1 MKKILTSLL
10 LLLLS
15 TVAFAQQFT
24 LKGVTTDKQNN
35 ILPFTSIFI
44 QGTSNGTSANTN
56 GEFQLKLN
64 KGRYTLVFKA
74 VGYNQLIK
82 EIEINADLSLPVVM
96 QAEVY
101 QLKDVV
107 IKANAEDPAYEIIR
121 NAIKKR
127 KQHLTEVK
135 DYSCNTYIKGVTKLK
150 NAPKK
155 ILGRNIQ
162 DDLKN
167 IGLDSGK
174 RGILYLSESV
184 SKFNFQQPGKINEE
198 MISSKVSGNSNGF
211 SFNQATDFMIS
222 FYKNTVDINELS
234 RVGFIS
240 PIADQAMLFY
250 RYEFIGTFR
259 EGSDWINKIQ
269 VISRRKYDQVF
280 NGYIYITDDTWRIH
294 STDLTITN
302 NSMIEGIDTL
312 HIKQQFIPVK
322 NNKWMLASQRY
333 DYSGGLLGFKFM
345 GTYTGVFTNY
355 NIEPNFP
362 PKFFSNRVLKIN
374 ADANKKD
381 STYWTG
387 IRPMLLTPE
396 ERRDYVR
403 KDSIKLIH
411 GSDQY
416 QDSIDRKA
424 NKFKPLKVLTLG
436 YTHQKTKLKEYWGI
450 NSPLLS
456 VNYNTVEG
464 WIYSPKLSYRKILK
478 DSTSLIMQLNPRYG
492 FENKKLSANA
502 TLAYRYDPKH
512 SGNIGIQGGTSYTD
526 FNSEF
531 TAIPPLFNTISTLF
545 YKDNILK
552 LYKKDFVNIYSGRE
566 LSNGLYL
573 SGNLEY
579 VNRTP
584 LLNTSFRTV
593 KDFPNKEFT
602 ANNPYPST
610 GNDYAFIA
618 NKALTLGLTLNITFA
633 QTYIE
638 RPDFNIRQG
647 SQYPKLQLNYRKG
660 IKGLLNSDVDFDYL
674 GARVYDSNK
683 KLGILGAFKYSMATG
698 KFINRNKMYY
708 MDYKHFAGSDIVIY
722 TQFADGF
729 MLLSPYEF
737 STGKEFLEAHFEHN
751 FGGLFLSKIP
761 LFKKLKLEEVI
772 GVNYLTS
779 DVIKNYT
786 EAFVGIQRFGLR
798 LNLVKAFNYDNL
810 SKMSGSRSTT
820 GFRISAGF

>member
-1 MKKILTSLL
+1 MKKLLLSLL
-10 LLLLS
+10 LLLTAS
-15 TVAFAQQFT
+15 ITFGQQFI
-24 LKGVTTDKQNN
+24 LRGVTSDKQTT
-35 ILPFTSIFI
+35 LPFTSLYI
-44 QGTSNGTSANTN
+44 QGTSKGTSANTN
-56 GEFQLKLN
+56 GEFQLRLE

-74 VGYNQLIK
+74 VGYKQLIK
-82 EIEINADLSLPVVM
+82 EVEISADTYLPVVM
-96 QAEVY
+96 EEEAY

-107 IKANAEDPAYEIIR
+107 IRANSEDPAYEIIR

-127 KQHLTEVK
+127 RQHLTEVNA
-135 DYSCNTYIKGVTKLK
+135 YSCNAYIKGVTKLK

-184 SKFNFQQPGKINEE
+184 SKFNYQEPGKIYEE

-211 SFNQATDFMIS
+211 SFNQANGFIVS
-222 FYKNTVDINELS
+222 FYKNTVDISELS

-240 PIADQAMLFY
+240 PIADNAMLFY
-250 RYEFIGTFR
+250 RYKFIGTFR
-259 EGSDWINKIQ
+259 EGNSWVNKIQ

-280 NGYIYITDDTWRIH
+280 NGYIYIIDDSWRIH
-294 STDLTITN
+294 STDLTLTN

-312 HIKQQFIPVK
+312 HIKQQFIPV
-322 NNKWMLASQRY
+322 NNDKWMLANQRY
-333 DYSGGLLGFKFM
+333 DYSGGIFGFKFM
-345 GTYTGVFTNY
+345 GNYTGVFSNY
-355 NIEPNFP
+355 NIEPDFP
-362 PKFFSNRVLKIN
+362 ASFFSNRILKVN
-374 ADANKKD
+374 AGANKKD
-381 STYWTG
+381 STYWAG

-396 ERRDYVR
+396 ESRDYVK
-403 KDSIKLIH
+403 KDSIKLVH
-411 GSDQY
+411 GSDRY
-416 QDSIDRKA
+416 RDSIDRKE
-424 NKFKPLKVLTLG
+424 NKIKPLKILTLG
-436 YTHQKTKLKEYWGI
+436 YTHQNTRNKEYWGI
-450 NSPLLS
+450 TGPIFNI
-456 VNYNTVEG
+456 NYNTVEG
-464 WIYSPKLSYRKILK
+464 WVYNPKLNYRKILK
-478 DSTSLIMQLNPRYG
+478 DSTSLVMQFNPRYG

-502 TLAYRYDPKH
+502 TLSYKYDPKR
-512 SGNIGIQGGTSYTD
+512 NAYIGLRGGTSYTD
-526 FNSEF
+526 FNSNF
-531 TAIPPLFNTISTLF
+531 DAIPAFFNTISTLF
-545 YKDNILK
+545 DKNNILK

-579 VNRTP
+579 ANRTP
-584 LLNTSFRTV
+584 LLNTSFRTAG
-593 KDFPNKEFT
+593 DFPDKEFT

-610 GNDYAFIA
+610 GNDYAFTA
-618 NKALTLGLTLNITFA
+618 NKALTIGLTLNITFA

-647 SQYPKLQLNYRKG
+647 SKYPKLQLDYRKG
-660 IKGLLNSDVDFDYL
+660 IKGILSSDVDFDYI
-674 GARVYDSNK
+674 GAKVYDSNK
-683 KLGILGAFKYSMATG
+683 KLGILGAFKYSIAAG
-698 KFINRNKMYY
+698 KFINRNNMYY
-708 MDYKHFAGSDIVIY
+708 MDFKHFAGSNIVIY
-722 TQFADGF
+722 TQFTDGF
-729 MLLSPYEF
+729 MMLSPYEF

-761 LFKKLKLEEVI
+761 LFKKLKMEEVI

-798 LNLVKAFNYDNL
+798 LNFVKAFNYDNL
-810 SKMSGSRSTT
+810 SKMDGSRSTT